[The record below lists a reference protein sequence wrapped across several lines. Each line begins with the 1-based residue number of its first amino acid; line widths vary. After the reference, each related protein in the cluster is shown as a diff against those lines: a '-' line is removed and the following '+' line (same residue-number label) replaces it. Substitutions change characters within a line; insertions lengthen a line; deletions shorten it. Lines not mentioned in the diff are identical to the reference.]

1 MEINQNMLNSLLS
14 LSDTELQEK
23 MRMIALALGLNPMIV
38 TMQTSNVTKL
48 RGTLENTSVDELNR
62 MLGGIESTE
71 ASEILKAI
79 EQEKNR

>member
-14 LSDTELQEK
+14 LSDAELQEK

-62 MLGGIESTE
+62 MLGGIESAE